1 MPHPSDATPRPPEDF
16 ARVLAAPEPLLLVG
30 GQAVNLWALYYEDR
44 TRDLAPFVSRDADV
58 LGDRA
63 TLQLLGRLAGKQPQF
78 FPLKPPSNEIGV
90 VIASDATGASLL
102 IEVLR
107 SVRGATNEELSQPAY
122 QFAIGDPGVRVM
134 APGPIALLQAKV
146 ANLAEINQQGRQDG
160 RHVVILARIMP
171 AYLDDLRALAAE
183 GAMEERKLIEL
194 LEQLLRVVTS
204 AHGQKACTD
213 LRLAPR
219 EFFAGLTSQGL
230 PKVRAFLEKRL
241 PRLLPKV
248 EADRRRSG

>member
-16 ARVLAAPEPLLLVG
+16 AKVLAAPEPLLLVG

-58 LGDRA
+58 LGDRE
-63 TLQLLGRLAGKQPQF
+63 TLQLLGKLAGKKPQF

-90 VIASDATGASLL
+90 VIASDASGAPLL

-107 SVRGATNEELSQPAY
+107 NVKGASNEELREPAY
-122 QFAIGDPGVRVM
+122 QFAIGDPEVRVQ

-146 ANLAEINQQGRQDG
+146 ANLAEINQNGRQDG
-160 RHVVILARIMP
+160 RHIVILARIMP
-171 AYLDDLRALAAE
+171 AYLENLRTLAAKGE
-183 GAMEERKLIEL
+183 MDERKLIEF

-204 AHGQKACTD
+204 SHGRKACAD

-219 EFFAGLTSQGL
+219 EFFASLTSDGL
-230 PKVRAFLEKRL
+230 PKLQSFLEKRL
-241 PRLLPKV
+241 PRVLHSV
-248 EADRRRSG
+248 AS